1 MMVPVNDGAHADF
14 DYHQSS
20 SRVAIKRAFGI
31 LIRTWGIFWRPLEV
45 QFRRRAPLIKCCM
58 LLHNYCITKRIAL
71 DLNELRGLT
80 EIQPRR
86 WEKNACSTRTGAPL
100 IITSRPRRGHLRSR
114 AEVGDPP
121 SARR

>member
-1 MMVPVNDGAHADF
+1 MVVLVIDGAHSF
-14 DYHQSS
+14 FEYQTSS
-20 SRVAIKRAFGI
+20 NRMVIERAFG
-31 LIRTWGIFWRPLEV
+31 LLVPRWGIFWRLLEV
-45 QFRRRAPLIKCCM
+45 HFHRRAPLIKCCIP
-58 LLHNYCITKRIAL
+58 LQNYCSSKRIAL